1 MTPYEWK
8 PNFKAMPPTILVVDD
23 EPDML
28 HLIRLILRRGGWEV
42 ITAASGSEALQLAD
56 RYPPDLILL
65 DIMMPDLNG
74 HEVCARLRRDPRF
87 KKTPILALTA
97 QAHLE
102 EQFRAHLAGMDEYIV
117 KPIAPAELLERV
129 RAYLQP
135 VPIEA
140 PSPAPRS

>member
-1 MTPYEWK
+1 MS
-8 PNFKAMPPTILVVDD
+8 PTILVVDD

-28 HLIRLILRRGGWEV
+28 NLIRLILRRGGWEV
-42 ITAASGSEALQLAD
+42 VTAASGQAALQLAD
-56 RYPPDLILL
+56 RYLPDLILL

-74 HEVCARLRRDPRF
+74 HEVCARLRRDTRF
-87 KKTPILALTA
+87 KQTPILALTA

-102 EQFRAHLAGMDEYIV
+102 EQLRAHLAGIDEYIV

-135 VPIEA
+135 A
-140 PSPAPRS
+140 PVETPTVT